1 MIYNGI
7 NDKLLAAVCQR
18 PPLKKR
24 AKKRFSGQKK
34 QKERSDMEKS
44 IRDNFELDPAEID
57 RYVEQTEELLKKVK
71 IDPKDALRL
80 RFILEETMLKYRDAL
95 SEKAEAS
102 LRFSRF
108 FGTFRVSLRV
118 KGESFDPF
126 SEEDPSA
133 ASVMGSLLANSES
146 MSRTWRYRGGAN
158 YVTFTVARKR
168 RVSLLLTILLG
179 ILIGAAVGSLLTA
192 VIPETAP
199 VIAER
204 IITPVTNAFTGLL
217 CVMATIMCF
226 GAIVLGIVR
235 MGDVS
240 TFSSIGKKMIRSFLI
255 VAFILTLFNTAW
267 LIPGMTFGMESQ
279 VSIDFYDFFDI
290 LIDFVPN
297 NIISPMLEFNSVHII
312 IIGVMFGI
320 VMLKMGQK
328 ADPLTEIFDEVNTVA
343 ILSNS
348 SLNHFISIYVGLMVC
363 GLIMSG
369 QLAVIAS
376 FWKLLLIVVAGEAF
390 TLIVYTLV
398 VCIRLKV
405 SVRTYLRKMLP
416 PFMISLSSANVGA
429 AFVTTIDTLIGSL
442 GVDPDFAPLSYNLGT
457 ILFRPGYCIVFTAC
471 SLFTANM
478 YGVEVT
484 WAWLLAAFL
493 LSFILSVATPPVLG
507 GTTVCFSILFSQ
519 LGIKAEAL
527 AVIISVNAIFE
538 FLTVA
543 VNNYCLQSQIVLLG
557 NNCGKLDRD
566 RLRG

>member
-1 MIYNGI
+1 M
-7 NDKLLAAVCQR
+7 DKNIQD
-18 PPLKKR
+18 K
-24 AKKRFSGQKK
+24 
-34 QKERSDMEKS
+34 
-44 IRDNFELDPAEID
+44 FELTAAEID
-57 RYVEQTEELLKKVK
+57 RFVEETANILSGEK
-71 IDPKDALRL
+71 IDKKDAVRL
-80 RFILEETMLKYRDAL
+80 RFILEETILKYRDAL
-95 SEKAEAS
+95 SEKAVAS

-108 FGTFRVSLRV
+108 FGTLRISLRV

-126 SEEDPSA
+126 KNDDPSVS
-133 ASVMGSLLANSES
+133 SVMGSLLANSDS
-146 MSRTWRYRGGAN
+146 VNRSWRYRGDSN
-158 YVTFTVARKR
+158 LVTFTVAKKR
-168 RVSLLLTILLG
+168 RVNQLVTILLG
-179 ILIGAAVGSLLTA
+179 ILTGAAAGSLFTLFL
-192 VIPETAP
+192 PDKAP

-204 IITPVTNAFTGLL
+204 IISPITNAFTGLL

-235 MGDVS
+235 LGDIS
-240 TFSSIGKKMIRSFLI
+240 TFSNIGRKMIRSFLI
-255 VAFILTLFNTAW
+255 VAFCLTLFNTLW
-267 LIPGMTFGMESQ
+267 MIPGMTFGMSSK

-290 LIDFVPN
+290 LIAFVPN
-297 NIISPMLEFNSVHII
+297 NILSPILEFNSVHII

-320 VMLKMGQK
+320 TMLKMGQK
-328 ADPLTEIFDEVNTVA
+328 ADRLTEIFDEVNTVA

-369 QLAVIAS
+369 QLAVIS
-376 FWKLLLIVVAGEAF
+376 GFWKLFLIVIAGEAV
-390 TLIVYTLV
+390 TLIAYTAA

-405 SVRTYLRKMLP
+405 SVRRYLRKLLP
-416 PFMISLSSANVGA
+416 SFMISLSSANVGA
-429 AFVTTIDTLIGSL
+429 AFTTTIDTLIGPL
-442 GVDPDFAPLSYNLGT
+442 GVDPDFAPLAYNLGG

-471 SLFTANM
+471 SLFTADL
-478 YGVEVT
+478 YGIEVT

-527 AVIISVNAIFE
+527 AVIISVNAVFE

-557 NNCGKLDRD
+557 SSLGKLDRD
-566 RLRG
+566 RIRG

>member
-1 MIYNGI
+1 
-7 NDKLLAAVCQR
+7 
-18 PPLKKR
+18 
-24 AKKRFSGQKK
+24 
-34 QKERSDMEKS
+34 MEKT
-44 IRDNFELDPAEID
+44 IQDKFELTAEKID
-57 RYVEQTEELLKKVK
+57 CYVEQTGDLLDKEK
-71 IDPKDALRL
+71 IDSKDALRL
-80 RFILEETMLKYRDAL
+80 RLLLEETILKYRDAL
-95 SEKAEAS
+95 SEKAVAS

-108 FGTFRVSLRV
+108 FGTFRISLRV

-126 SEEDPSA
+126 SEENSSET
-133 ASVMGSLLANSES
+133 SVMGSLLANSES
-146 MSRTWRYRGGAN
+146 LNQAWRYRGDAN
-158 YVTFTVARKR
+158 LVTFTVARKR
-168 RVSLLLTILLG
+168 RVSQLVTILLG
-179 ILIGAAVGSLLTA
+179 IVIGAAVGTLLTA
-192 VIPETAP
+192 ILPDTAP

-204 IITPVTNAFTGLL
+204 IITPLTNAFTGLL

-235 MGDVS
+235 LGDIS
-240 TFSSIGKKMIRSFLI
+240 TFSNIGRRMIRSFLL
-255 VAFILTLFNTAW
+255 VAFILTLVNTAW
-267 LIPGMTFGMESQ
+267 MVPGMTFGMSSQ
-279 VSIDFYDFFDI
+279 ISIDFYDFFDI

-297 NIISPMLEFNSVHII
+297 NILSPILEFNSVHII

-320 VMLKMGQK
+320 VMLKMGKK

-348 SLNHFISIYVGLMVC
+348 SLNHFISVYVGLMVC

-376 FWKLLLIVVAGEAF
+376 FWKLFLIVVAGELF

-405 SVRTYLRKMLP
+405 SVRTYLHKLLP

-429 AFVTTIDTLIGSL
+429 AFVTTIDTLIGPL
-442 GVDPDFAPLSYNLGT
+442 GVDADFAPLSYNLGT

-471 SLFTANM
+471 SLFTADM

-557 NNCGKLDRD
+557 NSFGKLDHD
-566 RLRG
+566 RLRA

>member
-1 MIYNGI
+1 
-7 NDKLLAAVCQR
+7 
-18 PPLKKR
+18 
-24 AKKRFSGQKK
+24 
-34 QKERSDMEKS
+34 MEKT
-44 IRDNFELDPAEID
+44 IQDKFELTAEEID
-57 RYVEQTEELLKKVK
+57 RYVEQIGELLGEVK
-71 IDPKDALRL
+71 IDSKDALRL
-80 RFILEETMLKYRDAL
+80 RFMLEETILKYRDAL
-95 SEKAEAS
+95 SEKAVAS

-108 FGTFRVSLRV
+108 FGTFRISLRV

-126 SEEDPSA
+126 SEENSSET
-133 ASVMGSLLANSES
+133 SVMGSLLANSES
-146 MSRTWRYRGGAN
+146 LNQAWRYRGGAN
-158 YVTFTVARKR
+158 LVTFTVARKR
-168 RVSLLLTILLG
+168 RVSQLVTILLG
-179 ILIGAAVGSLLTA
+179 IIIGAAVGSLLTLL
-192 VIPETAP
+192 IPETAP

-204 IITPVTNAFTGLL
+204 IITPLTNAFTGLL

-235 MGDVS
+235 LGDIS
-240 TFSSIGKKMIRSFLI
+240 TFSNIGRRMIRSFLL
-255 VAFILTLFNTAW
+255 VAFILTLVNTAW
-267 LIPGMTFGMESQ
+267 MIPGMTFGMSSQ
-279 VSIDFYDFFDI
+279 MSIDFFDFFDI

-297 NIISPMLEFNSVHII
+297 NILSPILEFNSVHII

-320 VMLKMGQK
+320 VMLKMGKK

-348 SLNHFISIYVGLMVC
+348 SLNHFISVYVGLMVC

-369 QLAVIAS
+369 QLAVIAG
-376 FWKLLLIVVAGEAF
+376 FWKLFLIVVAGELF
-390 TLIVYTLV
+390 TLIAYTLV

-405 SVRTYLRKMLP
+405 SVRTYLHKLLP

-429 AFVTTIDTLIGSL
+429 AFVTTIETLIGPL
-442 GVDPDFAPLSYNLGT
+442 GVDADFAPLSYNLGT

-471 SLFTANM
+471 SLFTADM

-527 AVIISVNAIFE
+527 AMIISVNAIFE

-557 NNCGKLDRD
+557 NSFGKLDRD
-566 RLRG
+566 RLRA

>member
-1 MIYNGI
+1 
-7 NDKLLAAVCQR
+7 
-18 PPLKKR
+18 
-24 AKKRFSGQKK
+24 
-34 QKERSDMEKS
+34 MEKTVQ
-44 IRDNFELDPAEID
+44 DKFELTAQEID
-57 RYVEQTEELLKKVK
+57 RYVEQTGELLEKQN

-80 RFILEETMLKYRDAL
+80 RFILEETILNYRDEL
-95 SEKAEAS
+95 SEKAVAS
-102 LRFSRF
+102 LRFTRF
-108 FGTFRVSLRV
+108 FGAFRISLRV

-126 SEEDPSA
+126 KKDESSDE
-133 ASVMGSLLANSES
+133 SVMGSLLANSDS
-146 MSRTWRYRGGAN
+146 LSRSWKYRGGAN
-158 YVTFTVARKR
+158 LVTFTVAKKR
-168 RVSLLLTILLG
+168 RVSQLVTILLG
-179 ILIGAAVGSLLTA
+179 IVIGAAVGLLFTA
-192 VIPETAP
+192 IAPDSAP
-199 VIAER
+199 VVAER
-204 IITPVTNAFTGLL
+204 IITPLTNAFTGLL

-226 GAIVLGIVR
+226 GAITLGIVR
-235 MGDVS
+235 LGDIS
-240 TFSSIGKKMIRSFLI
+240 TFSNIGRRMIRSFLL
-255 VAFILTLFNTAW
+255 VAFILTLLNTAW
-267 LIPGMTFGMESQ
+267 MVPGMTFGMTSQ
-279 VSIDFYDFFDI
+279 MSIDFYDFFDI

-297 NIISPMLEFNSVHII
+297 NILSPILEFNSVHII

-369 QLAVIAS
+369 QLAVIAR
-376 FWKLLLIVVAGEAF
+376 FWKLLLIIVAGEGA
-390 TLIVYTLV
+390 TLIAYTLV
-398 VCIRLKV
+398 VCIKLKV
-405 SVRTYLRKMLP
+405 SVRTYLHKLLP

-429 AFVTTIDTLIGSL
+429 AFVTTIDTLIGPL
-442 GVDPDFAPLSYNLGT
+442 GVDADFAPLAYNLGS
-457 ILFRPGYCIVFTAC
+457 ILFRPGYCIVFTAS
-471 SLFTANM
+471 SLFMADM
-478 YGVEVT
+478 YGVQVT

-527 AVIISVNAIFE
+527 AMIISVNAIFE

-557 NNCGKLDRD
+557 NGFGKLDRE

>member
-1 MIYNGI
+1 
-7 NDKLLAAVCQR
+7 
-18 PPLKKR
+18 
-24 AKKRFSGQKK
+24 
-34 QKERSDMEKS
+34 MEKT
-44 IRDNFELDPAEID
+44 IQDKFELTAEEID
-57 RYVEQTEELLKKVK
+57 RCMEELGDLLAGEK

-80 RFILEETMLKYRDAL
+80 RFILEETILQYRDAL
-95 SEKAEAS
+95 SEKALAS
-102 LRFSRF
+102 LRFSRI
-108 FGTFRVSLRV
+108 FGSFRVSLRV
-118 KGESFDPF
+118 KGESFNPF
-126 SEEDPSA
+126 SGDDPSET
-133 ASVMGSLLANSES
+133 SVMGSLLANSDS
-146 MSRTWRYRGGAN
+146 MNRAWRYRSGAN
-158 YVTFTVARKR
+158 LVTFTVAKKR
-168 RVSLLLTILLG
+168 RTSQLVTILFG
-179 ILIGAAVGSLLTA
+179 IIIGAAVGLLLTA
-192 VIPETAP
+192 IAPDTAP

-204 IITPVTNAFTGLL
+204 IVTPLTNAFTGLL
-217 CVMATIMCF
+217 CVMATLMCF
-226 GAIVLGIVR
+226 GAITLGIVR
-235 MGDVS
+235 LGDIS
-240 TFSSIGKKMIRSFLI
+240 TFSNIGKRMIRSFLL

-267 LIPGMTFGMESQ
+267 MVPGMTFGMSSK
-279 VSIDFYDFFDI
+279 VSIDFLDFFDI

-297 NIISPMLEFNSVHII
+297 NIVSPLLNFNSVHII
-312 IIGVMFGI
+312 IIGVMFGV

-348 SLNHFISIYVGLMVC
+348 SLNRFISVYVGLMVS

-369 QLAVIAS
+369 QLAVIAG
-376 FWKLLLIVVAGEAF
+376 FWKLFLIVIAGEAF

-405 SVRTYLRKMLP
+405 SVRTYLHKLLP

-429 AFVTTIDTLIGSL
+429 AFVTTIDTLIGPL
-442 GVDPDFAPLSYNLGT
+442 GVDADFAPLAYNLGT

-471 SLFTANM
+471 SLFTADL

-527 AVIISVNAIFE
+527 AMIISVNAIFE

-557 NNCGKLDRD
+557 NSFGKLDHD
-566 RLRG
+566 RLKA